1 MARHSDKAPQKS
13 SLTSGG
19 SLTNLFKLNRKRHA
33 DDGDESVSTSNA
45 ASSHSEASHNDQDS
59 SENEEQQQGPKFKKR
74 RTLSTA
80 EAEAQE
86 ARERE
91 LDARLPE
98 ELRKYRPRGF
108 SLNLPP
114 KDRPIRVYAD
124 GVFDLFHLGHMKQ
137 LEQCKKCMPNVQ
149 LICGVPS
156 DRVTHKLKGLTVL
169 TDQQRYETLRHCKW
183 VDEVIEDAPWCLT
196 TEFLEEHNID
206 YVAHDDLPYAAS
218 DSDDIYRPV
227 KELGK
232 FVATQRT
239 DGIST
244 SDIIT
249 RIIRDYDKYLM
260 RNFARG
266 ASRRDLNVS
275 WLKKNELDFKKHV
288 QDFRSYFKKSHDS
301 INHASKD
308 LYVEVREMLLR
319 KTLGKKVYAKLAGQK
334 VPQKS
339 IRGSSPA
346 SEFARTYGD
355 EPSYGNHLEKQSQDD
370 HDEENDSEDGD
381 KESQDLNDDQR
392 SDSH

>member
-1 MARHSDKAPQKS
+1 MAKRSNETLRKS
-13 SLTSGG
+13 NSTSGG
-19 SLTNLFKLNRKRHA
+19 SLTNLFKLNRKRSA
-33 DDGDESVSTSNA
+33 DDVDETRSNST
-45 ASSHSEASHNDQDS
+45 SSHSETSPNDQES
-59 SENEEQQQGPKFKKR
+59 SENEENPGHKSKKR

-80 EAEAQE
+80 EAEAQD

-91 LDARLPE
+91 LDEKLPE

-108 SLNLPP
+108 ALNLPP
-114 KDRPIRVYAD
+114 KDRLVRVYAD

-137 LEQCKKCMPNVQ
+137 LEQCKKCMPNVE

-169 TDQQRYETLRHCKW
+169 TDQQRYESLRHCKW

-196 TEFLEEHNID
+196 TDFLEQHNID

-288 QDFRSYFKKSHDS
+288 QEFRSYFKKSHDS

-319 KTLGKKVYAKLAGQK
+319 KTLGKKVYAKLAGQNP
-334 VPQKS
+334 PQKS

-355 EPSYGNHLEKQSQDD
+355 QSSYGEHFQD
-370 HDEENDSEDGD
+370 DEENGSEDGE
-381 KESQDLNDDQR
+381 KESQDPHDDQH
-392 SDSH
+392 SNSS